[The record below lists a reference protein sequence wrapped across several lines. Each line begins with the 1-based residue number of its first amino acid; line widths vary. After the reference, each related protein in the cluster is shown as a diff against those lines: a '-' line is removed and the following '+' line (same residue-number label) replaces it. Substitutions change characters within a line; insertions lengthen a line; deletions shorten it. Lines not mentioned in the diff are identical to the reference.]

1 MDVQERGNYFVS
13 AGNRTTILC
22 QLGQKVITVHILM
35 NGNAR
40 GVKGVELLAV
50 FGTSMSKGVLDSGV
64 PETIKGRNILGQRL
78 RPGVFK
84 EKQIL

>member
-1 MDVQERGNYFVS
+1 MWGERSRAFSSV
-13 AGNRTTILC
+13 RHLH
-22 QLGQKVITVHILM
+22 V
-35 NGNAR
+35 
-40 GVKGVELLAV
+40 
-50 FGTSMSKGVLDSGV
+50 KGVLDNGV

>member
-1 MDVQERGNYFVS
+1 MTGEWRRLHIEELDDLVS
-13 AGNRTTILC
+13 APNNVR
-22 QLGQKVITVHILM
+22 VITVHVLM
-35 NGNAR
+35 NGNER

-50 FGTSMSKGVLDSGV
+50 FGTSMSKGFLDNGI